1 MIKCSFVTFTGAM
14 FLVAQ
19 LSKVG
24 GVINTVLTIVNKILR
39 LTVSLKELAKTKS
52 STTKG
57 GSMWQMSALLGVGL
71 IVMSGAFKLYYDK
84 SEAQKQT
91 MAAELRQAA
100 DNELLL
106 ENSIKQLNN
115 QVIQAEEDKQR
126 AFEKINT
133 LQEQN
138 NQAREE
144 VSKLKSKF
152 DKHDINMLSLR
163 KPKLIENIINKG
175 TKEVLGEFESITS
188 PAANL

>member
-39 LTVSLKELAKTKS
+39 LTVSLKELTKTKS

-106 ENSIKQLNN
+106 ENNIKQLNN

>member
-1 MIKCSFVTFTGAM
+1 MIRCFFVTFTGAM
-14 FLVAQ
+14 SLVVQ
-19 LSKVG
+19 LNKAS
-24 GVINTVLTIVNKILR
+24 GVLTTVLTIVNKILR
-39 LTVSLKELAKTKS
+39 VTVSLRELAKTKS

-57 GSMWQMSALLGVGL
+57 GFMWQMSALLGVGL

-106 ENSIKQLNN
+106 ENNIKQLNN
-115 QVIQAEEDKQR
+115 QVIQAEEDKQK

>member
-1 MIKCSFVTFTGAM
+1 MIRCFFVTFTGAM
-14 FLVAQ
+14 SLVVQ
-19 LSKVG
+19 LNKAS
-24 GVINTVLTIVNKILR
+24 GVLTTVLTIVNKILR
-39 LTVSLKELAKTKS
+39 VTVSLRELAKTKS

-57 GSMWQMSALLGVGL
+57 GFMWQMSALLGVGL

-106 ENSIKQLNN
+106 ENNIKQLNN

>member
-19 LSKVG
+19 LSRVS

-39 LTVSLKELAKTKS
+39 VTVSLRELAKTKS

>member
-1 MIKCSFVTFTGAM
+1 M

-19 LSKVG
+19 LSRVG

-39 LTVSLKELAKTKS
+39 VTVSLRELAKTKS

-84 SEAQKQT
+84 SEAQKET

-106 ENSIKQLNN
+106 ENSIKQLNS

-126 AFEKINT
+126 AFEKINI

>member
-1 MIKCSFVTFTGAM
+1 MIKCSFVTSTGAM

-19 LSKVG
+19 LSRVG

-39 LTVSLKELAKTKS
+39 VTVSLKELAKTKS

>member
-24 GVINTVLTIVNKILR
+24 GVINTVLTIVTKILR
-39 LTVSLKELAKTKS
+39 LTVSLKELTKTKS

>member
-19 LSKVG
+19 LSKVS

-39 LTVSLKELAKTKS
+39 LTVSLKELTKTKS

>member
-19 LSKVG
+19 LSRVG

-39 LTVSLKELAKTKS
+39 VTVSLKELAKTKS

>member
-39 LTVSLKELAKTKS
+39 VTVSLKELAKTKS

>member
-19 LSKVG
+19 LSRVS
-24 GVINTVLTIVNKILR
+24 GVINTVLTIANKILR
-39 LTVSLKELAKTKS
+39 LTVSLKELTKTKS

-57 GSMWQMSALLGVGL
+57 GAMWQMSALLGVGL

-106 ENSIKQLNN
+106 ENSIKQLNS